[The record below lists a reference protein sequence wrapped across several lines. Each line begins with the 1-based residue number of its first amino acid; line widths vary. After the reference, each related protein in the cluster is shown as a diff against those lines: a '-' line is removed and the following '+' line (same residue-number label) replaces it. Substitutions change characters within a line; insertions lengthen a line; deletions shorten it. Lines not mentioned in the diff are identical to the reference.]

1 MVQTLQDVSRM
12 LSLGRLLVECGMA
25 TKIVRFFFFYW
36 FKKDRGGEYLNTKL
50 GN

>member
-25 TKIVRFFFFYW
+25 TKIVRFFFFIGL
-36 FKKDRGGEYLNTKL
+36 RRTGEAST
-50 GN
+50 